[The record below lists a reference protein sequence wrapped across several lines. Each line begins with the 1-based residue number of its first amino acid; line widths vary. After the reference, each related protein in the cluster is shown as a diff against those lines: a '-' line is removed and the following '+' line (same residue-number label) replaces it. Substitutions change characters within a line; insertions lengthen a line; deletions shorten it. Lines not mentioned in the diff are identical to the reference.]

1 MLIRIRA
8 ELETITTPTIINLST
23 SKNILFFDLSFSAMT
38 ILKILTKY
46 KEPNNY

>member
-23 SKNILFFDLSFSAMT
+23 SKNTLFFDLSFSAMT
-38 ILKILTKY
+38 IHKILTKY
-46 KEPNNY
+46 KKPNNY